1 MKIQEVIFFLFF
13 VCVLDKDAAAQ
24 RSGKEGACK
33 DKAPVNITCH
43 GRKRLIPPGNSE
55 SVSAEQDPGKK
66 CKSSDQ
72 EGPVVSSEVIKKCIV
87 YFLCLI
93 FETVISSFQ
102 PFG

>member
-1 MKIQEVIFFLFF
+1 M
-13 VCVLDKDAAAQ
+13 LDKDAAVQ
-24 RSGKEGACK
+24 RGGKEGVCK
-33 DKAPVNITCH
+33 DKAPVNITRP

-55 SVSAEQDPGKK
+55 RVSAEQDPGKK

-72 EGPVVSSEVIKKCIV
+72 EDPVVSSKVIKKCII